1 MNLSVLI
8 IICFLF
14 HCTKSIIKAGLK
26 ITKYDPLSL
35 ELVFTQE
42 VPLPKFQ
49 LLIDSISLPYI
60 VLNNDTVSSVYQIQ
74 ATQDYQ
80 LIDTDNT

>member
-1 MNLSVLI
+1 MNLSFLI
-8 IICFLF
+8 IICLLLD
-14 HCTKSIIKAGLK
+14 CTKSIINARLK

-35 ELVFTQE
+35 ELIFTE
-42 VPLPKFQ
+42 AVKLPEFQ

-60 VLNNDTVSSVYQIQ
+60 VVNNDKVSSIYQIQ

-80 LIDTDNT
+80 LIDT